1 MPRTGL
7 HGAEGSLLPPAC
19 EAMDHQTRTLP
30 RGPVPSG
37 PRARATSLPGP
48 LPILETL
55 NDVTRSLSFVEG
67 RSSPLDGAVAGTF
80 ALLNADGV
88 AVLVRERRAE
98 YLFRTAEGILGEW
111 QGYTLA
117 GEPGHM
123 LDVLLERDRIVI
135 FKRRQRTPWAREY
148 LFAAGM
154 HWGALAPI
162 RVREERVGA
171 LLVNQ
176 ASAPGVRAEHIAALQ
191 NLATLAGVAIL
202 ESRKQ
207 AKLEEVFMGVIVSL
221 TMALE
226 AKDPY
231 TEGHSVRVAAYSE
244 AIAKQMGLAPA
255 MLDIVHRVSLVHDIG
270 KMAVDDAILT
280 KEGQLSA
287 GEREQMDR
295 HVLIGE
301 SILRP
306 VRLLHPL
313 LPGVRSHHENFD
325 GTGYPDGLRGEA
337 IPIEARILA
346 VADAFDAMS
355 TDRPYRSSLPEEE
368 ALLELRRGSGTQFD
382 PRVVAAF
389 EQIFP
394 AIRRTLQNLRPPR
407 PATPRR

>member
-1 MPRTGL
+1 
-7 HGAEGSLLPPAC
+7 
-19 EAMDHQTRTLP
+19 MDHQTRTLP
-30 RGPVPSG
+30 RGRAPSG
-37 PRARATSLPGP
+37 PPARATSLPGP

-111 QGYTLA
+111 QGYTLS
-117 GEPGHM
+117 GESARM
-123 LDVLLERDRIVI
+123 LDVLLERDHVVI
-135 FKRRQRTPWAREY
+135 FKRNQRTPWAREFLY
-148 LFAAGM
+148 AAGM

-176 ASAPGVRAEHIAALQ
+176 VSAPNLRAEHVAALQ

-244 AIAKQMGLAPA
+244 AIAKQMGLPPA
-255 MLDIVHRVSLVHDIG
+255 MLDVVHRVSLVHDIG
-270 KMAVDDAILT
+270 KIAVDDAILT
-280 KEGQLSA
+280 KEGGLSA
-287 GEREQMDR
+287 GERKTMDD

-313 LPGVRSHHENFD
+313 LPGVRSHHECYD
-325 GTGYPDGLRGEA
+325 GTGYPDGLRGEE

-346 VADAFDAMS
+346 VADAFDAMT
-355 TDRPYRSSLPEEE
+355 TDRPYRASLPEEE
-368 ALLELRRGSGTQFD
+368 ALLELRRGAGTQFD
-382 PRVVAAF
+382 PRVVATF

-394 AIRRTLQNLRPPR
+394 AIRRTLQNLRPAR
-407 PATPRR
+407 PATRPR